1 MTDFST
7 HLAKM
12 LAHLQAL
19 HKTPGWKDYVEARV
33 ADLAARHPDL
43 YADLAA
49 QFAPPPRSS
58 PVPRGTGKRRG

>member
-7 HLAKM
+7 HLARM

-33 ADLAARHPDL
+33 ADMAHRNPDL
-43 YADLAA
+43 YSELAA
-49 QFAPPPRSS
+49 KFPKTAAPRQ
-58 PVPRGTGKRRG
+58 PVRRR